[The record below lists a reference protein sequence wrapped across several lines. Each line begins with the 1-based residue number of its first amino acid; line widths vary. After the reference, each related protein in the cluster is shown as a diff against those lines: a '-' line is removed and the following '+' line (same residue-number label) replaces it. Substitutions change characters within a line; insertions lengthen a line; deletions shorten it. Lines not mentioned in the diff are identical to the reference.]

1 MTVSSPEFDLIFGR
15 ISAKEERVDKLDRK
29 IARVEQR
36 IAGIAD
42 NSKQV
47 ERLEAKV
54 ASFQAKKDATVA
66 SIDTLDALLPKD
78 EISLKPEFFF
88 DPLTG
93 DLNYLQ
99 FKVTIQDSPYD
110 DTLVL
115 PTGKERGLAY
125 TTTGT
130 AEGNWP
136 RTVGTSDRPQA
147 DSVFTTTR
155 GSSVMLWLS
164 NGSMV
169 ILSPLVF
176 TITSVLKRKSFTDT
190 ELLFT
195 QTNFNTEIV

>member
-36 IAGIAD
+36 ITGIAD

-136 RTVGTSDRPQA
+136 RTVGTGDRPQA

-155 GSSVMLWLS
+155 GSSVMAKQWEF
-164 NGSMV
+164 GDT
-169 ILSPLVF
+169 F
-176 TITSVLKRKSFTDT
+176 TFSIYDNFGTKEEEFTDT

-195 QTNFNTEIV
+195 QTFNTEIV